1 MSSLHTVRVLV
12 LVHVMYIMYI
22 YMYVCCMYRT
32 YYVFWEN
39 FNRITGQY
47 DVCMIDDDDCTVDDT
62 SYNMIDDST

>member
-1 MSSLHTVRVLV
+1 
-12 LVHVMYIMYI
+12 
-22 YMYVCCMYRT
+22 MYVCCMYRT